1 MSSDLAE
8 SEAQVVRSNA
18 LSAPLASLGYA
29 TTGNPSNPSQQSN
42 ALNLDLLADQFL
54 ELGGV
59 QLPVFGSTGLLN
71 LGSLGALNSFSE
83 SLTQQTSRASSGVLG
98 DNGAIAVDQDGG
110 VGTSPAYLDLIQLMK
125 QLNITGLTDQVLDQ
139 ARLDIGAL
147 ATEVAQNTKDVSGRY
162 AIAGLEL
169 GLRSP
174 LVGSLPSRLETA
186 LTEAVAPIND
196 LVASDGLLTELLGT
210 IKKTINDGS
219 IAGVS
224 SLRVDSSTVTLNGLE
239 TAVKGVTQEL
249 LGSPISNSSGSLTID
264 LSTGMIKVDLAKLL
278 KETGVGDLN
287 NLPPNTNLLSD
298 TSIEAVLQGI
308 AEAVQGLTSKV
319 AAAATSALN
328 NVKVT
333 MNLGVSA
340 GCTTV
345 LGVENCLAKGEVTVT
360 GSLADFS
367 GSSGTSPAI
376 TTTLAAA
383 GIDFG
388 TGIVNLVKPVLDNA
402 IATTTGPLLKTAI
415 ATVTDQLPSVVESTT
430 APILSTLEPI
440 LKQALAQAVRV
451 TINEQPTAAPR
462 NGVGDLGPGSFT
474 MRALSMEL
482 LPELAGNTGSPLISL
497 GSASVRVAEAPD
509 ANANTAANANASSAS
524 NANANASSASNANAN
539 ASSASNANA
548 NASSASNANA
558 NASSASNANAN
569 ASSASNAN
577 ANASSAS
584 NANTAANGS
593 GSSLG
598 ALAVTGSN
606 DPTPLLLGAGLL
618 GLLGAGLLMAVRTQR
633 NKKKGTPAEG

>member
-1 MSSDLAE
+1 
-8 SEAQVVRSNA
+8 
-18 LSAPLASLGYA
+18 
-29 TTGNPSNPSQQSN
+29 
-42 ALNLDLLADQFL
+42 
-54 ELGGV
+54 
-59 QLPVFGSTGLLN
+59 
-71 LGSLGALNSFSE
+71 
-83 SLTQQTSRASSGVLG
+83 
-98 DNGAIAVDQDGG
+98 
-110 VGTSPAYLDLIQLMK
+110 
-125 QLNITGLTDQVLDQ
+125 
-139 ARLDIGAL
+139 
-147 ATEVAQNTKDVSGRY
+147 
-162 AIAGLEL
+162 L

-524 NANANASSASNANAN
+524 NANANASSASKRERQRQLRQQRERQRQLRQQRERQRQLRQQRQRQRQLRQQRQHCSQRIRIFPGCARGHWQQRSDALI
-539 ASSASNANA
+539 AGRRAAR
-548 NASSASNANA
+548 
-558 NASSASNANAN
+558 
-569 ASSASNAN
+569 
-577 ANASSAS
+577 
-584 NANTAANGS
+584 TARCRAADG
-593 GSSLG
+593 G
-598 ALAVTGSN
+598 A
-606 DPTPLLLGAGLL
+606 DPTE
-618 GLLGAGLLMAVRTQR
+618 Q
-633 NKKKGTPAEG
+633 KEGHAS